1 MQLDVHTRD
10 VFLHVPFIH
19 FPGKFSTVLWCD
31 SIIFKICVSYMHCS
45 IGQWFNIR
53 FIYLH

>member
-19 FPGKFSTVLWCD
+19 SPGKFSTVLWCD

-45 IGQWFNIR
+45 IGPWFNIR